1 MKSVPGI
8 PCPSRHAWP
17 RPAVVPRL
25 RPGISLSCLQPS
37 FCHTEPEGRVY
48 LLKPV
53 LFTPPPA
60 QSCLGCC
67 HRPTIWTHD
76 STRRGKVHLANSA
89 TGGIGLKQRRVIGGG
104 SGWGRVNG
112 AGPILPY
119 GPAPQ
124 IGLVGASGGAGPLH
138 ENRPAPLRILTC
150 TIQRTD
156 LHRTNGLQRYTSPGI
171 TRLKYGTYHITNQ
184 LDTV

>member
-8 PCPSRHAWP
+8 PCPSRHAWPRPGIPLSCLQPSFCHTEPEGRVYLPKPVLFTPAPTHYPTSCPVLP

-53 LFTPPPA
+53 LFTPPPT
-60 QSCLGCC
+60 QSCPGCC

-119 GPAPQ
+119 
-124 IGLVGASGGAGPLH
+124 
-138 ENRPAPLRILTC
+138 
-150 TIQRTD
+150 
-156 LHRTNGLQRYTSPGI
+156 
-171 TRLKYGTYHITNQ
+171 
-184 LDTV
+184 